1 MQIFAIEQVH
11 IRMLLLLLLL
21 FSVWMRT
28 HSQAGGCLCVRGVV
42 AVTVGGASWS
52 SFNTT
57 AETVDFSATQLAAAG
72 MVEKLQSIVV
82 KY

>member
-1 MQIFAIEQVH
+1 V
-11 IRMLLLLLLL
+11 
-21 FSVWMRT
+21 
-28 HSQAGGCLCVRGVV
+28 
-42 AVTVGGASWS
+42 SWS